1 MSGLGLALRYL
12 TVLPAP
18 AGGHDSP
25 DRLGRAAGWF
35 PVVGLFL
42 GVLLVVVDR
51 VMSGVFPSLVA
62 AVLTVAAWKVL
73 TGGLHLDGLA
83 DTVDGLAG
91 HDAEHRLAIM
101 RDSRIGT
108 FGTVSLVLL
117 LLLAV
122 VAVAALPPPVRWRV
136 LLAAPVIARAMPPV
150 LARCF
155 RPARPEGHGAAFAG
169 GVRAAGVVLALGVAV
184 VVAFLALGAAGV
196 AATLLA
202 LLVSGAAVAF
212 VSRRLGGITG
222 DVLGAAV
229 ELAELTVVLTV
240 LAWLGAQA

>member
-1 MSGLGLALRYL
+1 
-12 TVLPAP
+12 
-18 AGGHDSP
+18 
-25 DRLGRAAGWF
+25 
-35 PVVGLFL
+35 
-42 GVLLVVVDR
+42 
-51 VMSGVFPSLVA
+51 VA

-169 GVRAAGVVLALGVAV
+169 GVRGAGVVLALGVAV

>member
-1 MSGLGLALRYL
+1 VSGLGLALRYL

-18 AGGHDSP
+18 GGGHDAP

-35 PVVGLFL
+35 PVVGLLL

-51 VMSGVFPSLVA
+51 VVSGVFPSLAA

-91 HDAEHRLAIM
+91 HDPEHRLAIM

-117 LLLAV
+117 LLLEV

-136 LLAAPVIARAMPPV
+136 LLAAPVIARATPPV

-155 RPARPEGHGAAFAG
+155 RPARADGHGAAFAS
-169 GVRAAGVVLALGVAV
+169 GVRALGVVLALGVALP
-184 VVAFLALGAAGV
+184 VAFLTLGAAGV

-202 LLVSGAAVAF
+202 LLVTGAAVAF
-212 VSRRLGGITG
+212 VSRRLGGVTG